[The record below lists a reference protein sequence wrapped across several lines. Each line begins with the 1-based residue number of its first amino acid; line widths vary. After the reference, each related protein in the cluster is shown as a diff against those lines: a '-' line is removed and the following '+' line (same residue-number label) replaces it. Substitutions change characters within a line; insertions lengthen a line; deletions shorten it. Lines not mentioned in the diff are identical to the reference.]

1 MTAVPGAPR
10 RLLLSSSPRRGAGG
24 PFAPLALISVGLR
37 LMGTLRVRTW
47 QLWGAKTADCR
58 CIIIMIIRTS
68 PPRFQDSRLSY
79 SRDSSEIP
87 THFVL
92 HCLANP
98 VPAGPCQVRS
108 TDSIADNSGQFH
120 RKSADFS
127 RNVANVH
134 ALATRRRDAFFGL
147 QLKPRAPSWSGGG
160 SADATF
166 SNTSLCGGDDCRRAP
181 LAHRFYGAPCQL
193 ARASFVQKQSPA
205 CAAGLFIGVET
216 TTYFTEATFPNWL
229 SNGL

>member
-10 RLLLSSSPRRGAGG
+10 RLLLSSSPRRGAPG
-24 PFAPLALISVGLR
+24 PFATLALISVGLR
-37 LMGTLRVRTW
+37 FMGTLRVRTW
-47 QLWGAKTADCR
+47 QLWGAKTADHR

-79 SRDSSEIP
+79 SRDSSRIP
-87 THFVL
+87 AHFVL
-92 HCLANP
+92 HCFANP
-98 VPAGPCQVRS
+98 VPACQVRS

-147 QLKPRAPSWSGGG
+147 QLKPRTPSWSGGG
-160 SADATF
+160 
-166 SNTSLCGGDDCRRAP
+166 NHRQAP
-181 LAHRFYGAPCQL
+181 LGHVSTAHLINSHAQ
-193 ARASFVQKQSPA
+193 ASFKNKARLVRPGSSSAP
-205 CAAGLFIGVET
+205 
-216 TTYFTEATFPNWL
+216 
-229 SNGL
+229 

>member
-10 RLLLSSSPRRGAGG
+10 RLLLSSSPRRGAPG
-24 PFAPLALISVGLR
+24 PFATLALISVGLR

-58 CIIIMIIRTS
+58 CIVIMIIRTS
-68 PPRFQDSRLSY
+68 PPRFQDCRLSY
-79 SRDSSEIP
+79 SRDSSGIP

-92 HCLANP
+92 HCFANP
-98 VPAGPCQVRS
+98 VPAGPCQARS

-147 QLKPRAPSWSGGG
+147 QLKPRTPSWSG
-160 SADATF
+160 T
-166 SNTSLCGGDDCRRAP
+166 GDHRQAL
-181 LAHRFYGAPCQL
+181 LAHRFYGAPYQL
-193 ARASFVQKQSPA
+193 ACASFVQK
-205 CAAGLFIGVET
+205 
-216 TTYFTEATFPNWL
+216 
-229 SNGL
+229 

>member
-1 MTAVPGAPR
+1 
-10 RLLLSSSPRRGAGG
+10 
-24 PFAPLALISVGLR
+24 
-37 LMGTLRVRTW
+37 
-47 QLWGAKTADCR
+47 
-58 CIIIMIIRTS
+58 MIIRTS

-79 SRDSSEIP
+79 SRDSSGIP

-92 HCLANP
+92 HCFANP

-127 RNVANVH
+127 RKVANVH
-134 ALATRRRDAFFGL
+134 ALATRRWDAFFGL
-147 QLKPRAPSWSGGG
+147 QLKPRTPSW
-160 SADATF
+160 
-166 SNTSLCGGDDCRRAP
+166 CGAGDHRQAP
-181 LAHRFYGAPCQL
+181 LAHRFYGAPYQL

-205 CAAGLFIGVET
+205 CAAGLFIGAET
-216 TTYFTEATFPNWL
+216 TRYFTEATFPNWL